1 MKTWKAFFELV
12 IKKLF
17 VLIILQ
23 KKDRQENRIKPSVF
37 LPADLPFKLRL
48 TVLRQLTLVKNFSP
62 LFN

>member
-48 TVLRQLTLVKNFSP
+48 TRYNSNSV
-62 LFN
+62 